1 MAAEFHTNNNNPGEK
16 GSAMKITD
24 VKVTVWEWNDIPP
37 TSVSLIPSDFIAG
50 NLCSV
55 LAVH

>member
-24 VKVTVWEWNDIPP
+24 VKVTVWEWNDISP
-37 TSVSLIPSDFIAG
+37 TNVFLLPSDSIAG
-50 NLCSV
+50 NLYWV